1 MQTNRKSLG
10 VFIIILGLILLG
22 LVIYFS
28 FFYGADEPTV
38 TPINNE
44 TPAVINNLPDGEVTP
59 TTTPGDKPR
68 NYQQYDLSQAGS
80 YKSGEADLVKIA
92 EAFAERFGSYSNY
105 SNFSNFSDLQ
115 IFMTSSM
122 KTWADEYVAGL
133 RAAAKDGDAYY
144 GITTT
149 AITGKAS
156 AYDEKAGTAQITIST
171 ARRESIGEGS
181 ESSAFNQDIAISLKK
196 VNGEWLVDKAVWQS
210 KK

>member
-22 LVIYFS
+22 LIIYFS
-28 FFYGADEPTV
+28 FFYGAEAPVV
-38 TPINNE
+38 TPVDNGGTTIIN
-44 TPAVINNLPDGEVTP
+44 TLPGGDNTP

-80 YKSGEADLVKIA
+80 YKSGEADLVKTA

-181 ESSAFNQDIAISLKK
+181 ESSAYNQDIAISLKK
-196 VNGEWLVDKAVWQS
+196 VNGEWLVDKAVWQA

>member
-1 MQTNRKSLG
+1 M
-10 VFIIILGLILLG
+10 GLILLG

-28 FFYGADEPTV
+28 FFYGTDEPAV
-38 TPINNE
+38 TPIDNGAP
-44 TPAVINNLPDGEVTP
+44 TVINTLPDGEVTP

-80 YKSGEADLVKIA
+80 YKSGEADLVKTA

-196 VNGEWLVDKAVWQS
+196 VNGEWLVDKAVWQA

>member
-22 LVIYFS
+22 LIIYFS
-28 FFYGADEPTV
+28 FFYGANEPVVAPVDNGGT
-38 TPINNE
+38 T
-44 TPAVINNLPDGEVTP
+44 VINQLPGGDNTP

-68 NYQQYDLSQAGS
+68 NYQQYDLSQADT
-80 YKSGEADLVKIA
+80 YKSGEADLVKTA

-105 SNFSNFSDLQ
+105 SNYSNFSDLQ

-122 KTWADEYVAGL
+122 KTWADEYVASL
-133 RAAAKDGDAYY
+133 RAAAKEGEAYH
-144 GITTT
+144 GITST

-156 AYDEKAGTAQITIST
+156 AYDEKAGTAQIAITT
-171 ARRESIGEGS
+171 ARRESITGS
-181 ESSAFNQDIAISLKK
+181 TETSAYNQDIAISLKK
-196 VNGEWLVDKAVWQS
+196 VNGEWLVDKAVWQA

>member
-10 VFIIILGLILLG
+10 IFIIILGLILLG
-22 LVIYFS
+22 LIIYFS
-28 FFYGADEPTV
+28 FFYGT
-38 TPINNE
+38 NE
-44 TPAVINNLPDGEVTP
+44 PAVAPVDNTGTTIINQLPGGDGTP

-80 YKSGEADLVKIA
+80 YQSGEADLVKTA

-133 RAAAKDGDAYY
+133 RAAAKDGEAYY
-144 GITTT
+144 GITTN
-149 AITGKAS
+149 AVTGKAS
-156 AYDEKAGTAQITIST
+156 AYDDKAGTAQITITTS
-171 ARRESIGEGS
+171 RRESASQGV
-181 ESSAFNQDIAISLKK
+181 ESSAYNQDIELSLKK
-196 VNGEWLVDKAVWQS
+196 VNGEWLVDKAVWQN

>member
-10 VFIIILGLILLG
+10 IFIIILGLILLG
-22 LVIYFS
+22 LIIYFS
-28 FFYGADEPTV
+28 FFYGAKEPVV
-38 TPINNE
+38 TPVDNNGTPIINQ
-44 TPAVINNLPDGEVTP
+44 LPGGDYTP
-59 TTTPGDKPR
+59 TSTPGDKPR

-80 YKSGEADLVKIA
+80 YKPGEDDLVKTA

-133 RAAAKDGDAYY
+133 RAAAKEGEAYY
-144 GITTT
+144 GITTN
-149 AITGKAS
+149 AITGKAIEYNES
-156 AYDEKAGTAQITIST
+156 AGTAKIVITTS
-171 ARRESIGEGS
+171 RRESASEGL
-181 ESSAFNQDIAISLKK
+181 ESSAYNQDIELSLKK
-196 VNGEWLVDKAVWQS
+196 VNGEWLVDRAVWQN

>member
-22 LVIYFS
+22 LIIYFS
-28 FFYGADEPTV
+28 FFYGAEEPVVAPVDNGGT
-38 TPINNE
+38 TIIN
-44 TPAVINNLPDGEVTP
+44 TLPGGDNTP

-80 YKSGEADLVKIA
+80 YKSGEADLVKTA

-105 SNFSNFSDLQ
+105 SNFSNFLDLQ

-122 KTWADEYVAGL
+122 KAWADQYVADL

-181 ESSAFNQDIAISLKK
+181 ESSAYNQDIAISLKK
-196 VNGEWLVDKAVWQS
+196 VNGEWLVDKAVWQT

>member
-22 LVIYFS
+22 LIIYFS
-28 FFYGADEPTV
+28 FFYGTNP
-38 TPINNE
+38 
-44 TPAVINNLPDGEVTP
+44 PAVAPIDNGGNAIINQLPGGNNDP

-68 NYQQYDLSQAGS
+68 NYQQYDLSQAET
-80 YKSGEADLVKIA
+80 YKSGEADLIKTA
-92 EAFAERFGSYSNY
+92 EAFAERLGSYSNY

-122 KTWADEYVAGL
+122 KAWADEYVVGL
-133 RAAAKDGDAYY
+133 RAAAKDGEDYY

-149 AITGKAS
+149 ALTGKSEEFNAS
-156 AYDEKAGTAQITIST
+156 AGTAKIVITT
-171 ARRESIGEGS
+171 ARRESIS
-181 ESSAFNQDIAISLKK
+181 QSTESSAYNQDIEISLKK
-196 VNGEWLVDKAVWQS
+196 VNGEWLVDKAIWQA